1 MTTWREDRER
11 RWRAILRELR
21 REAREQAEAG
31 ERPWHARGMPPE
43 VARRL
48 AELRLQLRA
57 PEAAAVLLEELRG
70 RSAEVVPRKWAVSG
84 FGPGWGRWGR

>member
-1 MTTWREDRER
+1 MTWREDRER
-11 RWRAILRELR
+11 RWRAMLADLR

-57 PEAAAVLLEELRG
+57 PEAAAVLLEERIG
-70 RSAEVVPRKWAVSG
+70 RAEPLKPRKWAVEG
-84 FGPGWGRWGR
+84 FGRGWGRWGR